1 MYDVRRGNPDFDL
14 GTAGGGA
21 RRSQGS
27 LLPVLMVLGFALAV
41 IVGLIAATGLA
52 GVYVVLA
59 LAGVLAFAGLHYVLW
74 GWWLSNR
81 IRQQQEAEGPDTDD

>member
-1 MYDVRRGNPDFDL
+1 VYDVRRGNPQFDDQ
-14 GTAGGGA
+14 AAAAA

-74 GWWLSNR
+74 GWWLANR
-81 IRQQQEAEGPDTDD
+81 IRRQQEADGSDRDD